1 MSGEDSSFHKHAT
14 ATGTANEGQT
24 EEQEEEEIIS
34 SSHDFQPYTFTFPT
48 WCEHCGDFIW
58 GFYKQGLNCNECG
71 IPVHHRCYEQV
82 FLFCGNPP
90 KGSYTL
96 LEHSSSIFCNVI
108 GQNMVN
114 RMHRSMHGFVLKK
127 TTTWKS
133 LVIASPS
140 LLYLRLRWTT
150 ILKQM
155 AYHRTSETLSM
166 LSCTSQYCLSLIRLQ
181 IWSFSL
187 VGCHI

>member
-1 MSGEDSSFHKHAT
+1 MRILDLQMSGEDSSFHKHAT

-127 TTTWKS
+127 TTT
-133 LVIASPS
+133 
-140 LLYLRLRWTT
+140 
-150 ILKQM
+150 
-155 AYHRTSETLSM
+155 
-166 LSCTSQYCLSLIRLQ
+166 
-181 IWSFSL
+181 
-187 VGCHI
+187 

>member
-1 MSGEDSSFHKHAT
+1 MSGEDSSLYRHAT
-14 ATGTANEGQT
+14 AAETANEGQT
-24 EEQEEEEIIS
+24 EEEEEIIS

-58 GFYKQGLNCNECG
+58 GFYKQGLKCNECW

-90 KGSYTL
+90 KGSCYEQVFMFCGNPPKGSCYEQVFIFCGNLPKGSYTL

-108 GQNMVN
+108 GQNVVN

-127 TTTWKS
+127 NKKNLKIIGDRKSKLIIDKTT
-133 LVIASPS
+133 LNNNF
-140 LLYLRLRWTT
+140 
-150 ILKQM
+150 
-155 AYHRTSETLSM
+155 ETNGLP
-166 LSCTSQYCLSLIRLQ
+166 
-181 IWSFSL
+181 
-187 VGCHI
+187 